1 MTGTPSR
8 TATAPGGGTTRHSS
22 WTDVRS
28 VDCREGVWRGS
39 CRRSSGLRNTN
50 RIEAAVG
57 WAKALGSQKPDVI
70 RTRSR
75 RCGRWM
81 ERRSRVLPREICL
94 SANGEELVSR
104 PMRAGRKTC
113 PGCLWKHA
121 PQVRANERATCSPAL
136 AREAARST
144 MDRQKSAEATVA
156 VAHGG
161 ERAEQEVPNRRE
173 AFDA

>member
-8 TATAPGGGTTRHSS
+8 TATASGGGLTRYSS
-22 WTDVRS
+22 WTDVCRG
-28 VDCREGVWRGS
+28 DCREGVWRGS
-39 CRRSSGLRNTN
+39 CRQSSGLRNTN
-50 RIEAAVG
+50 RIEAAVR

-70 RTRSR
+70 RTGGR

-94 SANGEELVSR
+94 SANGGEPVNR
-104 PMRAGRKTC
+104 PMRSGRKMC
-113 PGCLWKHA
+113 PGCLWTHV
-121 PQVRANERATCSPAL
+121 PQVRANKRATCSPAL
-136 AREAARST
+136 AREAERST

-161 ERAEQEVPNRRE
+161 ERAEQEVPNRCE